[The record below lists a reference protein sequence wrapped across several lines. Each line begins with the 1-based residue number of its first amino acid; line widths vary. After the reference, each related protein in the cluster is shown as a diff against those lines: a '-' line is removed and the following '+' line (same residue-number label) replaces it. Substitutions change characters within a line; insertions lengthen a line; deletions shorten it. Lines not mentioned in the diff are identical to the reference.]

1 MCGAHRYSDVIYL
14 LLINIMMEGEEKVY
28 VKYALD
34 PKIRDKQER
43 IVALLT
49 PFESYILLFER
60 ILVWE
65 LPYAS
70 VALIVSVHML
80 FW

>member
-1 MCGAHRYSDVIYL
+1 
-14 LLINIMMEGEEKVY
+14 MMEGEEKVY